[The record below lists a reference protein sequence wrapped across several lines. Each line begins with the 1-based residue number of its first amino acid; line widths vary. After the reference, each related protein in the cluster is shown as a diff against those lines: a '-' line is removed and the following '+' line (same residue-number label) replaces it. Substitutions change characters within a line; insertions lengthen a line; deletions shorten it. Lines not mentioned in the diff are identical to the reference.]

1 MMKNWLP
8 ALLGFMLRA
17 MLMTPRTCLMGL
29 LTPLAANSPLMFQ
42 PGPPV
47 PLPSGQPPWIM
58 KLGMTRWKVRPL

>member
-47 PLPSGQPPWIM
+47 PLPSGQPPWII
-58 KLGMTRWKVRPL
+58 KPGITRWKVRPL